1 MNFEALIHQL
11 AALPS
16 TTEGTASHAE
26 ESTDVR
32 FAVIVEN
39 EEPFL
44 EVRNAKNQPTSPDSR
59 YHSGDVGGA
68 LRAIEAVA
76 QRKFDEFSWAG
87 RDQRISL
94 WKNPFLVYQIVRCT
108 MTNDDGHTLQHA
120 ETAAVYTLHVEPTKN
135 GYDTSLTLD
144 CGEEHLP
151 LKQCTLLNEC
161 YALHDRTIY
170 GTESLGTQFEA
181 LQLFEASIK
190 KSQLETFLSLFYSL
204 FPTTVALHFGT
215 AQVFQ
220 STEAIE
226 ARTALVFE
234 KVDEDH
240 TLYMRLA
247 AAMPGDSDAVLNNT
261 MLKCAATLT
270 PDSNV
275 ELRMLRLPNLEE
287 EQKCLLA
294 LIRKCG
300 ASKNALSQVYADN
313 EFILVPQTVGEKFLF
328 EALPLLTERYVLLGT
343 NHLRAFKL
351 EASTPQLHIGAGTG
365 IDYLDCHPTVEL
377 GDETFLLKDFLRQFE
392 KQRYIQLSNG
402 NRALVNDRY
411 MKRLSRIFKKADKKG
426 NYEVSFFDL
435 PELDRLLEAP
445 KDAPDFCRHREVY
458 EGFNN
463 LKQQKIKLPHVNA
476 TLRDYQREGV
486 KWINYLYENK
496 LGGCLA
502 DDMGLGKTLQTISM
516 LTRIYPK
523 EKKSTLIVMP
533 RSLLF
538 NWQSELARFAP
549 QLTVYTYYG
558 TTRDMDEALS
568 HQIILTTYAMVR
580 NNVQTF
586 REQKFHYI
594 VLDESQNIKNLT
606 AQSTQ
611 AVLLLKGDHRL
622 ALSGTP
628 IENNLTELY
637 SLFRFLNPAMFGSL
651 KEFNELYT
659 VPITKQAD
667 REVTETLR
675 RKINPFMLRRLKKDV
690 LTELPDRIEQTLY
703 VEMEPE
709 QAELYER
716 RRAYYQTLL
725 KGNIKEKGLQ
735 QSQFLMFQA
744 LGELRRLASVPETSG
759 EEGVTSPKLQPLMD
773 SLTDAVAG
781 GHKAVVFF
789 NYIAGIEI
797 VSEALEKEGISH
809 VVMTGA
815 TTDRKSIVERFQTD
829 RSVSVMLMTLKTGGV
844 GLNLT
849 AADMVYIFEPWWNR
863 AAEEQAINRLH
874 RFGQK
879 NTVLSYSLITR
890 CSIEEKIQ
898 ELQRRKADLFEG
910 LITSDSAVTKVLTEE
925 DIDFILSGSDK

>member
-1 MNFEALIHQL
+1 MNFEDLIRQL
-11 AALPS
+11 ADRPS
-16 TTEGTASHAE
+16 PFEGTAKNTA

-32 FAVIVEN
+32 FAVVVEN
-39 EEPFL
+39 DEPYL
-44 EVRNAKNQPTSPDSR
+44 EVRNAKNKPIEPDSR

-68 LRAIEAVA
+68 LRAIESVL
-76 QRKFDEFSWAG
+76 QRRFDEFSWSG

-94 WKNPFLVYQIVRCT
+94 QKNPFLVYQIVRCT
-108 MTNDDGHTLQHA
+108 MTDADGNTLRHA
-120 ETAAVYTLHVEPTKN
+120 DSAAVYTLHVEPTKN
-135 GYDTSLTLD
+135 GYATTVTLD

-161 YALHDRTIY
+161 FALQGRSIY
-170 GTESLGTQFEA
+170 ETESLGNQFEA
-181 LQLFEASIK
+181 LPLFEATIK
-190 KSQLETFLSLFYSL
+190 KEQLETFLSLFYSL
-204 FPTTVALHFGT
+204 FPTTVALQFGE
-215 AQVFQ
+215 AQVYQ
-220 STEAIE
+220 SPEPIA
-226 ARTALVFE
+226 ARTAIVFE
-234 KVDEDH
+234 KVDEDR

-247 AAMPGDSDAVLNNT
+247 AAMPGETDSVLNST
-261 MLKCAATLT
+261 ALKCAASLT
-270 PDSNV
+270 PDGNV
-275 ELRMLRLPNLEE
+275 ELRMLLLPNLEE
-287 EQKCLLA
+287 EQKRLLT
-294 LIRKCG
+294 LIHKCG
-300 ASKNALSQVYADN
+300 ASKTALSQVYADN
-313 EFILVPQTVGEKFLF
+313 EFILVPHTVGEKFLF
-328 EALPLLTERYVLLGT
+328 EALPLLIENYVLLGT
-343 NHLRAFKL
+343 NHLKAFKL

-365 IDYLDCHPTVEL
+365 IDYLDCKPTVEL

-392 KQRYIQLSNG
+392 KQRYIELANG
-402 NRALVNDRY
+402 NRVLVNDKY
-411 MKRLSRIFKKADKKG
+411 MKRLARIFKKADKNGK
-426 NYEVSFFDL
+426 YEVSFFDL

-445 KDAPDFCRHREVY
+445 ADAPDFCRHREVY
-458 EGFNN
+458 EGFNK
-463 LKQQKIKLPHVNA
+463 LKEQKIKLPHVNA

-486 KWINYLYENK
+486 KWINYLYDNK

-502 DDMGLGKTLQTISM
+502 DDMGLGKTLQTIAM

-523 EKKSTLIVMP
+523 EKRSTLIVMP

-549 QLTVYTYYG
+549 QLSVYTFYG
-558 TTRDMDEALS
+558 TTRDMKEALG
-568 HQIILTTYAMVR
+568 HQLILTTYAMVR
-580 NNVQTF
+580 NNVEDF
-586 REQKFHYI
+586 RKQHFHYI
-594 VLDESQNIKNLT
+594 ILDESQNIKNLT
-606 AQSTQ
+606 TQSTQ

-637 SLFRFLNPAMFGSL
+637 SLFRFLNPSMFGSL
-651 KEFNELYT
+651 QEFNALYT

-690 LTELPDRIEQTLY
+690 LKELPDRIEQTLY

-716 RRAYYQTLL
+716 RRAYYQMLL

-759 EEGVTSPKLQPLMD
+759 EGNVTSPKLQPLMD

-797 VSEALEKEGISH
+797 VSEALEKEGINH

-890 CSIEEKIQ
+890 GSIEEKIQ
-898 ELQRRKADLFEG
+898 ELQRLKADLFEG
-910 LITSDSAVTKVLTEE
+910 LITHDSAVTKVLTEE
-925 DIDFILSGSDK
+925 DIDFILGAPDK